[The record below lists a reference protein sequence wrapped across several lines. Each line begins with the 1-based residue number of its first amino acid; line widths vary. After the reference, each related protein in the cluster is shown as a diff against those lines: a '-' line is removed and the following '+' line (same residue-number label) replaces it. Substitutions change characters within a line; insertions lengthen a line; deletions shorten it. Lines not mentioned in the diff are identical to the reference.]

1 MAEAKETKE
10 HKEHSGTAAIIG
22 WGGLLLFMGLFAWLI
37 INQIRSGEIWAG
49 KEADAIALV
58 RDSKPAEGGG
68 LTLGDMLKGYSLKV
82 RELKTEAGERAYV
95 GEFSWDANQKNGPEF
110 EVQLQW
116 KENQKTRVAL
126 WRVNL
131 EKGEVRP
138 QGTAAATLPKRTVDV
153 KLGD

>member
-1 MAEAKETKE
+1 MAEATEA
-10 HKEHSGTAAIIG
+10 KEHSGAAAIIG
-22 WGGLLLFMGLFAWLI
+22 WGGLLVFMGLFAWLI
-37 INQIRSGEIWAG
+37 INQIRSGEIWTG
-49 KEADAIALV
+49 KEAEAIAMV

-68 LTLGDMLKGYSLKV
+68 MTLGDMLKGYSLKV

-116 KENQKTRVAL
+116 KENQRTRVAL

-131 EKGEVRP
+131 EKEELRP
-138 QGTAAATLPKRTVDV
+138 QGSEASSLPRRAVEV